1 MKNLLMLSLFML
13 SPAFASDHGH
23 APEHHAPAQAAPAGH
38 AKAEA
43 PHEPAHP
50 EKKEAHAAPAE
61 PAKPKPA
68 AHWSYGGSSGPGHWS
83 ELDPEFAAC
92 EEGREQSPI
101 DLKWSKQKGKR
112 TLGFHYRPGPLHV
125 VDNGH
130 TVQVNVPVGSYAMID
145 GEKFSLVQFHFH
157 AESEHTFSGKHYPL
171 EAHFVHKNAE
181 GKLAVVGVM
190 FEPGAKNNGL
200 EAVFLHMPGKANDEK
215 RAMVKFDPA
224 SLLPSVHTH
233 YQYRGS
239 LTTPPCTEGVNWTV
253 LNTPMPIS
261 EEQLA
266 HFHRAYVHN
275 NRPLQ
280 EAYERRPA
288 SF

>member
-1 MKNLLMLSLFML
+1 MKNLIFASLLVL

-23 APEHHAPAQAAPAGH
+23 DPKPPAPAKAEEHHAPASSAHEKSAH
-38 AKAEA
+38 E
-43 PHEPAHP
+43 EPAP
-50 EKKEAHAAPAE
+50 V
-61 PAKPKPA
+61 AKQT
-68 AHWSYGGSSGPGHWS
+68 HWSYAGGEGPDHWS
-83 ELDPEFAAC
+83 KLDPKFAAC

-101 DLKWSKQKGKR
+101 DLKWSKRRGERK
-112 TLGFHYRPGPLHV
+112 LSFHYAAGPLHL

-130 TVQVNVPVGSYAMID
+130 TIQVNVPVGSYVMID
-145 GEKFSLVQFHFH
+145 GEKYSLAQFHFH
-157 AESEHTFSGKHYPL
+157 AESEHTFSGKHFPL
-171 EAHFVHKNAE
+171 EAHFVHKNAD

-190 FEPGAKNNGL
+190 FEPGARNAGL
-200 EAVFLHMPGKANDEK
+200 EAVLLNMPGKVNQEK
-215 RAMVKFDPA
+215 RVMAKFNPA

-233 YQYRGS
+233 YQYSGS
-239 LTTPPCTEGVNWTV
+239 LTTPPCSEGVSWTV
-253 LNTPMPIS
+253 LNTPMSIS

-280 EAYERRPA
+280 EWHERRPA